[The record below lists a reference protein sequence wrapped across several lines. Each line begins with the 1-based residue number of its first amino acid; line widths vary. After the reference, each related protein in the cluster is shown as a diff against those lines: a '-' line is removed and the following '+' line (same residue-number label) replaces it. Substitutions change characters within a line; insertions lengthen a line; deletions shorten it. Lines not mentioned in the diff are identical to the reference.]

1 MIIKI
6 KSSNTEYQ
14 YSKYKPGDVLEVVTE
29 YDEHYVCKMI
39 SGSEEGICAVHKS
52 DCEQVHLGSYKED
65 GPITM
70 TL

>member
-6 KSSNTEYQ
+6 KQSNEKYE

-52 DCEQVHLGSYKED
+52 DCELVHLGSYKTD
-65 GPITM
+65 GPETM

>member
-6 KSSNTEYQ
+6 KQSNEKYE

-52 DCEQVHLGSYKED
+52 DCEQVHLGSYKDD